1 MSRENFGVNDGHTIS
16 GAGSGA
22 VGRINESKETR
33 KVGAEVRRL
42 FKAEGQGVVDCT
54 IDYSNSTNENLQMII
69 NLANRQDLDWFIS
82 IHFNAGGGKG
92 VEVYTYEG
100 RQYQDAVDVCK
111 NISALGFKNRGVK
124 AGTGLYVIRKT
135 KAKSMLIEV
144 CFVDTDDANKYL
156 EVGYKAIAKAIVEG
170 VLNRKISG
178 SSSSTAPQK
187 PPVNNSQKP
196 LWELCISGQ
205 LVRDLQTELNKQ
217 CNAKLKVDGYFGDS
231 TLNKCIIVKRGARGN
246 ITKVIQKRLQQLNYN
261 IGKYGADGDFSGGT
275 HDAVVRFQKAKKL
288 SVDGIVGKNTWKALM
303 LK

>member
-1 MSRENFGVNDGHTIS
+1 MSKENFGVNDGHTIS

-54 IDYSNSTNENLQMII
+54 IDYSNSTNENLQMIV

-111 NISALGFKNRGVK
+111 NITALGFKNRGVK

-178 SSSSTAPQK
+178 SSTPVAPQK
-187 PPVNNSQKP
+187 PPTNNSQKP

-217 CNAKLKVDGYFGDS
+217 CNAKLKVDGYFGDG
-231 TLNKCIIVKRGARGN
+231 TLNKCITVKKGARGN

-261 IGKYGADGDFSGGT
+261 IGKYGADGSFGQGT

-288 SVDGIVGKNTWKALM
+288 AADGIVGKNTWKALM